1 MSYMFHIQEHGKA
14 LGSKDNSL
22 LKRWIENEDPIENN
36 AQVVNMPTLSESSVI
51 EELIVS
57 KETQVL
63 EEIITFE
70 EFPNETVTLKELWKY
85 KNEKK
90 SINYTYI
97 REIWMVMI

>member
-1 MSYMFHIQEHGKA
+1 MFHIQEHGKA

-36 AQVVNMPTLSESSVI
+36 AQVVNVPTLSESSVL
-51 EELIVS
+51 EEPIVS

>member
-1 MSYMFHIQEHGKA
+1 MFHIQEHGKA

-36 AQVVNMPTLSESSVI
+36 AQVVNVPTLSESSVI

>member
-36 AQVVNMPTLSESSVI
+36 AQVVNVPTLSESSVL
-51 EELIVS
+51 EEPIVS

>member
-1 MSYMFHIQEHGKA
+1 MFHIQEHGKA

-36 AQVVNMPTLSESSVI
+36 AQVVNVPTLSKSSVI
-51 EELIVS
+51 EKWIAS

>member
-1 MSYMFHIQEHGKA
+1 MFHIQEHGKA

-22 LKRWIENEDPIENN
+22 LKRWIEYEDPIENN
-36 AQVVNMPTLSESSVI
+36 AQVVNVPTLSKSSVI
-51 EELIVS
+51 EKWIAS

>member
-1 MSYMFHIQEHGKA
+1 MFHIQEHGKA

-22 LKRWIENEDPIENN
+22 LKSWIENEDPIENN
-36 AQVVNMPTLSESSVI
+36 AQVVNVPTLSESSVL
-51 EELIVS
+51 EEPIVS